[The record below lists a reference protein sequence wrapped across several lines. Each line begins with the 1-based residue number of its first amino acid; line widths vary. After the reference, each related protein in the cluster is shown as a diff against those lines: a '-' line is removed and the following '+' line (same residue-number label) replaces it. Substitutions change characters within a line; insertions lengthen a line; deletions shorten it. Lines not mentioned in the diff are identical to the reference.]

1 MSLRLIPDDRKS
13 ENGNVFLAIFGAIA
27 LVGLLGA
34 SIMTFMKG
42 PLSTSVRLT
51 KMNTAEN
58 QMSIGAQVA
67 VMATAN
73 QANNGDCDVDGY
85 VEPIEWR
92 AATTEPHPVNGGLVP
107 LSLGISKKDPWGTEY
122 GYCVWNH
129 GSTTSGSGCNANM
142 LAGYNARTYPVV
154 ALVSAG
160 PDKAFTTT
168 CRTFA
173 TADVNSDGDLLDATD
188 LPMVSKAAETDDD
201 VITTFTY
208 EEATGVSGGLWSIKA
223 GEPDVAIINK
233 SIESS
238 GVANL
243 KGGVLLPDKS
253 FIDCND
259 IANAGVMAKSGSA
272 IEICNGAG
280 VWTSIGGGG
289 GGASDAF
296 STSATCSSAADAGKV
311 RYNSTSGQ
319 PEFCNGVQ
327 WAPFAIN
334 TPGVNLV
341 ITPNSSTTM
350 NVDGG
355 TNQDAVLCTAGNGMT
370 CGTAVT
376 FTVSNQGTITSSSLV
391 VELIQVVNG
400 TSTTYSSATLANAT
414 NTSNFVIKTNTCSS
428 TTLAVNATC
437 TIVLLPK
444 ASGNT
449 AYTASLKINTNNTPM
464 AVLSGTASNFGCV
477 VGRTAPGG
485 NYVGCGLVDPDGAYD
500 LVMNPSGCSGAT
512 NNPTCT
518 LGLDTVSVQRSYGA
532 YGIELPNVGKYPTQS
547 WGAQQHQNMIYY
559 SSVVGITLSAAKYC
573 DDLNYQGQSDWFLP
587 SYTEMQYIRAA
598 YQAGKVTMSSSFA
611 WYLISD
617 QVPNYYTGIVTYA
630 VSSSSFTTGVGD
642 RNNTGLFVRCV
653 RRQGL
658 PLPSAFNDSDPD
670 SVSIPPQVVFT
681 ASEPTTSRTVTMSG
695 LLQTIAVSITG
706 GTGMEIIKN
715 GVATGLSSITG
726 VKLSDTLAFKMNGP
740 ATMGTKSTA
749 TIQIGPDTYTWWI
762 GYADSSKTVKG
773 FVTST
778 SVRAAMG
785 GLSGADATCNTYA
798 ATSTYGL
805 SSSWKAFLSD
815 STTSA
820 SNHIPWN
827 WGTLKTVTGNTI
839 VDGGLPDLLDG
850 SFDDFFNV
858 TETGG
863 LSTASIWTGSDQY
876 GGSYNSSGTSS
887 FYFSTDWTVNTAG
900 GPNST
905 YGIAGSKG
913 VGALLQG
920 TKNSDDATL
929 SIRCIEDIDS
939 SSDTTPSDIKP
950 PYIVQ
955 AATSSRQS
963 SSSVIISGMSAG
975 ATTTLSVT
983 ATGGNPKFTIN
994 GGAEVSSGSIQNG
1007 DTVVLKL
1014 DAPATANTSNKMTL
1028 TAGTLT
1034 SYWRVWS
1041 GWDGVGS
1048 GIKRVFVTSTDPQGK
1063 TFGGAAGADPVCQA
1077 RATAASLSGTW
1088 KAILSGTAEAEWA
1101 VNRVGYNWN
1110 ELRLVDGTTTVA
1122 YAPNLWSTLLNPI
1135 IKTEFGVTR
1144 ASTRV
1149 LSGTASDGRAYSL
1162 VNDISNQSNWTAE
1175 QACWATYMQGNS
1187 SALSAAI
1194 TQGYNLCQSDG
1205 ALYCIEQ

>member
-73 QANNGDCDVDGY
+73 QANNGDCDLDGY

-142 LAGYNARTYPVV
+142 LGGYNARTYPVV

-223 GEPDVAIINK
+223 GEPGVAIINK

-259 IANAGVMAKSGSA
+259 ITNAGVMAKSGSA

-280 VWTSIGGGG
+280 VWTSIGGGGG

-341 ITPNSSTTM
+341 ITPNSSSTM

-355 TNQDAVLCTAGNGMT
+355 SNQDAVLCTAGNGMT

-391 VELIQVVNG
+391 VQLIQVVNG
-400 TSTTYSSATLANAT
+400 TSTTYSSATLANAA

-437 TIVLLPK
+437 TVTLVPK
-444 ASGNT
+444 SSGNT
-449 AYTASLKINTNNTPM
+449 AYTATFKINTNNAPI
-464 AVLSGTASNFGCV
+464 AVLSGTATNFGCV

-485 NYVGCGLVDPDGAYD
+485 NYVGCSLADPDGTYD
-500 LVMNPSGCSGAT
+500 LVMNPSGCNGVT
-512 NNPTCT
+512 INPTCT
-518 LGLDTVSVQRSYGA
+518 LGADSSNVRSYGA
-532 YGIELPNVGKYPTQS
+532 YGVQLPSVGKYPTQS

-559 SSVVGITLSAAKYC
+559 ANTIGIITLPAAKYC
-573 DDLNYQGQSDWFLP
+573 DDLTYQGQSDWFLP

-598 YQAGKVTMSSSFA
+598 YQAGKVTMVNGS
-611 WYLISD
+611 WYFMSD
-617 QVPNYYTGIVTYA
+617 QVDNNYANIAIYIPPST
-630 VSSSSFTTGVGD
+630 FTTTPD
-642 RNNTGLFVRCV
+642 RNNPGPFVRCV
-653 RRQGL
+653 RREGL
-658 PLPSAFNDSDPD
+658 ALPSPFNDSDPD
-670 SVSIPPQVVFT
+670 IVAIPPSISFS
-681 ASEPTTSRTVTMSG
+681 ASQPTTSRTVTVSG
-695 LLQTIAVSITG
+695 VLQTISVSMTG
-706 GTGMEIIKN
+706 GVGMEIIKN
-715 GVATGLSSITG
+715 GVGTGMSSIAG
-726 VKLSDTLAFKMNGP
+726 VKLSDTLAFKMDSP
-740 ATMGTKSTA
+740 AVMGTKSTA
-749 TIQIGPDTYTWWI
+749 TIQIGTDTYTWWV

-778 SVRAAMG
+778 SVNPSMG
-785 GLSGADATCNTYA
+785 GLSGADALCNSYA
-798 ATSTYGL
+798 ANSSYAL

-815 STTSA
+815 SMTPA
-820 SNHIPWN
+820 SEHLPWN
-827 WGTLKTVTGNTI
+827 WGTMKTVTGNTI
-839 VDGGLPDLLDG
+839 VDGGLADLLDG
-850 SFDDFFNV
+850 SLDDFFNV
-858 TETGG
+858 TENGA
-863 LSTASIWTGSDQY
+863 LSTSSIWTGSDQY
-876 GGSYNSSGTSS
+876 GNSYNSSGTTSL
-887 FYFSTDWTVNTAG
+887 YFSNDWTTDG
-900 GPNST
+900 CCGPNAT
-905 YGIAGSKG
+905 YGSAGSKG
-913 VGALLQG
+913 TPAFVQG
-920 TKNSDDATL
+920 IHGSNNYTL
-929 SIRCIEDIDS
+929 SIRCVENLDNV
-939 SSDTTPSDIKP
+939 SDTTPVDIKP
-950 PYIVQ
+950 PYVVQ
-955 AATSSRQS
+955 AALSSRQS
-963 SSSVIISGMSAG
+963 SSPITISGMSG
-975 ATTTLSVT
+975 LVTTTLSVT
-983 ATGGNPKFTIN
+983 APSGNPKFTIN
-994 GGAEVSSGSIQNG
+994 GGAEISSGPVQNG
-1007 DTVVLKL
+1007 DVIVFKL
-1014 DAPATANTSNKMTL
+1014 DAPSVANTSNKMTI

-1041 GWDGVGS
+1041 GWDGIGS
-1048 GIKRVFVTSTDPQGK
+1048 GIKRIFVTSTDPEGT
-1063 TFGGAAGADPVCQA
+1063 TFGGVTGADPVCQA
-1077 RATAASLSGTW
+1077 RASAASLGGTW
-1088 KAILSGTAEAEWA
+1088 KAVLSGTAEPEWA

-1110 ELRLVDGTTTVA
+1110 ELQLVDATTVA
-1122 YAPNLWSTLLNPI
+1122 YAPNLWSTLLSPI

-1149 LSGTASDGRAYSL
+1149 LSGTASDGRSYSL
-1162 VNDISNQSNWTAE
+1162 VNDSSNHNNWTSNICGVAH
-1175 QACWATYMQGNS
+1175 MQGNS
-1187 SALSAAI
+1187 SASTAGVSQSY
-1194 TQGYNLCQSDG
+1194 TLCQGNG